1 MSGDRLTVPALVRR
15 WSAEQPERAFVV
27 TADDALTY
35 GELDRRSAAL
45 ARHFADLGVGKGT
58 RVGVLMPNGIA
69 WPVVAFGAS
78 RAGAT
83 IVPLS
88 TFLRPP
94 ELAAQLRVA
103 GVEHLVLLGE
113 FLGRDYVADLMAI
126 SPELVAGARLMVEAL
141 PRLRTITV
149 WEDHDPA
156 SGTANDDELVAAL
169 DASVRPA
176 DDLAIVFTSGS
187 RGTPKGVIHTHGGAL
202 AATAAGLEVRRLTR
216 DDRLYIPMP
225 FFWVGGLGTGLLST
239 LIAGAT
245 LLTEARPE
253 PARTLP
259 FLTRE
264 RVTLFRGWPDQA
276 AALARDPGFPSA
288 DLSSLRPGSLDA
300 VMPAAEQ
307 AGAGRRAGL
316 LGMTESFGPYAGFR
330 LDQTLP
336 PGKEGSCGQV
346 FDGVELRVVDLDTG
360 APVASGETGELQL
373 RGPNLMRGI
382 CGRTRADIFT
392 DDGFYATGDVGHL
405 DADGFLFLTG
415 RRDDMFKVRG
425 ATVYPSEVESAL
437 HALAS
442 VRRAYVVDVV
452 GDGGGAEVAAVV
464 VLADAAADTPVD
476 QLASDAKQRL
486 SSFKVPTRWCIIGGD
501 DVPMTTTGKVD
512 KVGLQQL
519 FDRGNDT

>member
-1 MSGDRLTVPALVRR
+1 MSDRLTVPALVRR
-15 WSAEQPERAFVV
+15 WSEEQPDHAFVV

-35 GELDRRSAAL
+35 GELERRSAAL
-45 ARHFADLGVGKGT
+45 ACRFVGLGVGKGT
-58 RVGVLMPNGIA
+58 RVGVLMPNGTA

-88 TFLRPP
+88 TSLRPP
-94 ELAAQLRVA
+94 ELAAQLRIA

-126 SPELVAGARLMVEAL
+126 SPELVAGTRLMVEAL

-156 SGTANDDELVAAL
+156 PGATNDDELVVTL
-169 DASVRPA
+169 DGSVRPA

-253 PARTLP
+253 PAHTLP

-288 DLSSLRPGSLDA
+288 DLSSLRPG
-300 VMPAAEQ
+300 
-307 AGAGRRAGL
+307 
-316 LGMTESFGPYAGFR
+316 
-330 LDQTLP
+330 
-336 PGKEGSCGQV
+336 
-346 FDGVELRVVDLDTG
+346 
-360 APVASGETGELQL
+360 
-373 RGPNLMRGI
+373 
-382 CGRTRADIFT
+382 
-392 DDGFYATGDVGHL
+392 
-405 DADGFLFLTG
+405 
-415 RRDDMFKVRG
+415 
-425 ATVYPSEVESAL
+425 
-437 HALAS
+437 
-442 VRRAYVVDVV
+442 
-452 GDGGGAEVAAVV
+452 
-464 VLADAAADTPVD
+464 
-476 QLASDAKQRL
+476 
-486 SSFKVPTRWCIIGGD
+486 
-501 DVPMTTTGKVD
+501 
-512 KVGLQQL
+512 
-519 FDRGNDT
+519 

>member
-1 MSGDRLTVPALVRR
+1 MDERLTVPALVRR
-15 WSAEQPERAFVV
+15 WAVEQPDRAFVV
-27 TADDALTY
+27 TDDDALTY
-35 GELDRRSAAL
+35 GELDHRSAAW
-45 ARHFADLGVGKGT
+45 AEHFADLGVGKGT
-58 RVGVLMPNGIA
+58 RVGVLMPNGTA

-94 ELAAQLRVA
+94 ELAAQLRTA
-103 GVEHLVLLGE
+103 GVEHLVLLGS

-126 SPELVAGARLMVEAL
+126 SPELVTGTRLMVDAL

-149 WEDHDPA
+149 WEGDGPVPGAA
-156 SGTANDDELVAAL
+156 SRPELVDAL

-187 RGTPKGVIHTHGGAL
+187 RATPKGVIHTHGGAL
-202 AATAAGLEVRRLTR
+202 AAAAAGLDVRRLTR

-225 FFWVGGLGTGLLST
+225 FFWVGGFGTGLLST

-259 FLTRE
+259 FLE
-264 RVTLFRGWPDQA
+264 RNQVTLFRGWPDQA
-276 AALARDPGFPSA
+276 AALARDPGFASA
-288 DLSSLRPGSLDA
+288 DLSTLRPGSLDA
-300 VMPAAEQ
+300 VMPAELR
-307 AGAGRRAGL
+307 AGPGQRAGL
-316 LGMTESFGPYAGFR
+316 LGMTESFGPYSGYR

-346 FDGVELRVVDLDTG
+346 FAGVELRLVDLDTG
-360 APVASGETGELQL
+360 EPVADGETGELQL

-382 CGRTRADIFT
+382 CGRTRAEIFT
-392 DDGFYATGDVGHL
+392 EDGFYPTGDLGHL

-425 ATVYPSEVESAL
+425 ATVYPSEVEAAL
-437 HALAS
+437 RTIPGVARAL
-442 VRRAYVVDVV
+442 VVDVES
-452 GDGGGAEVAAVV
+452 DGALAVAAAVV
-464 VLADAAADTPVD
+464 LTDPSLTADDLARETKTRV
-476 QLASDAKQRL
+476 
-486 SSFKVPTRWCIIGGD
+486 SSFKVPTHWLVIGPD
-501 DVPMTTTGKVD
+501 DVPMMSTGKVD
-512 KVGLQQL
+512 KTALQQL
-519 FDRGNDT
+519 FA

>member
-1 MSGDRLTVPALVRR
+1 VEERLTVPALVRR
-15 WSAEQPERAFVV
+15 WADEQPDRAFVV
-27 TADDALTY
+27 TDDDSLTY
-35 GELDRRSAAL
+35 RELDRRSAAL
-45 ARHFADLGVGKGT
+45 AAHFAGVGVGKGT
-58 RVGVLMPNGIA
+58 RVGVLMTNGTA

-94 ELAAQLRVA
+94 ELAAQLRTG
-103 GVEHLVLLGE
+103 GVEHLVLQGE
-113 FLGRDYVADLMAI
+113 FLARDYVADLMAI
-126 SPELVAGARLMVEAL
+126 SPELVAGSRLMVDVL
-141 PRLRTITV
+141 PRLRTVTV
-149 WEDHDPA
+149 WEEHAPA
-156 SGTANDDELVAAL
+156 TTDAPRPDLVAAL

-225 FFWVGGLGTGLLST
+225 FFWVGGFGTGLLST

-259 FLTRE
+259 FLERE

-276 AALARDPGFPSA
+276 AALARDPGFASA

-300 VMPAAEQ
+300 VMPVDQQAAP
-307 AGAGRRAGL
+307 GRRAGL
-316 LGMTESFGPYAGFR
+316 LGMTESFGPYSGFP
-330 LDQTLP
+330 LDQVLP

-346 FDGVELRVVDLDTG
+346 FDGVELRVVDLETG
-360 APVASGETGELQL
+360 APAATGETGELQL

-382 CGRTRADIFT
+382 CGRTRAEVFT
-392 DDGFYATGDVGHL
+392 EDGFYPTGDVGRL

-425 ATVYPSEVESAL
+425 ATVYPSEVERAL
-437 HALAS
+437 HALPE

-452 GDGGGAEVAAVV
+452 GAGGGSEVAAVV
-464 VLADAAADTPVD
+464 VLADAATDATVER
-476 QLASDAKQRL
+476 LASDAKQRL
-486 SSFKVPTRWCIIGGD
+486 SSFKVPSRWCIVGAD
-501 DVPMTTTGKVD
+501 DVPVTTTGTID
-512 KVGLQQL
+512 KAGLQQL
-519 FDRGNDT
+519 FDPREGS